1 MPEEFYIYFWIIF
14 ISFFSL
20 SMLLLTLESRFKK
33 KVTTILVLVF
43 SILLIIAN
51 CYFYSNKNMSAFEVY
66 NIFTILLP
74 QMIFI
79 FLIGKRGF
87 IATVTS
93 ALNTYISIYTIQ
105 ILKSIISRY
114 IPNNFMWT
122 EYFYIVFY
130 PIIWIFVKQY
140 YINLHNDIEK
150 ISPKLISYLLL
161 FSLVIYGEIIAYG
174 YLIRLTTEH
183 VLRFEIFGVAVLS
196 IYYVSFFI
204 FYKIIKS
211 YNFRLQEMNV
221 QELKNR
227 ELEYL
232 DDRLKVREQKE
243 QQLKIIRH
251 DLRHVLITIKQLLY
265 NNNII
270 EANKIIEKYTENVD
284 SLQLKSYCNDSVIDS
299 VIDYYANI
307 CTKHNI
313 TFNVQVNNFEE
324 VLNIPNYDFAI
335 FISNC
340 LENAVNATK
349 KLQDNKRIDFTFLNN
364 KGRLVLQI
372 KNTYNGRIKIKNG
385 KPVSRSKYHGIGTSS
400 IEWFA
405 KRHNLDLDYQI
416 TKELFVISVL
426 FNH

>member
-211 YNFRLQEMNV
+211 V
-221 QELKNR
+221 
-227 ELEYL
+227 
-232 DDRLKVREQKE
+232 
-243 QQLKIIRH
+243 
-251 DLRHVLITIKQLLY
+251 
-265 NNNII
+265 
-270 EANKIIEKYTENVD
+270 
-284 SLQLKSYCNDSVIDS
+284 
-299 VIDYYANI
+299 
-307 CTKHNI
+307 
-313 TFNVQVNNFEE
+313 
-324 VLNIPNYDFAI
+324 
-335 FISNC
+335 
-340 LENAVNATK
+340 
-349 KLQDNKRIDFTFLNN
+349 
-364 KGRLVLQI
+364 
-372 KNTYNGRIKIKNG
+372 
-385 KPVSRSKYHGIGTSS
+385 
-400 IEWFA
+400 
-405 KRHNLDLDYQI
+405 
-416 TKELFVISVL
+416 
-426 FNH
+426 